1 MDPTDYRD
9 LTVDRDGDVLHI
21 AFDRPESMNAI
32 TERMHS
38 ELSTVFR
45 DAADADARVVVLTGE
60 GDAFSA
66 GGDLDW
72 LSACAEDPSKFR
84 AVVQEGER
92 TIRDLLAV
100 DKPVIARINGD
111 ATGFAAT
118 LALLSD
124 VTIASEDA
132 TIGDPHVNAGLSA
145 GDGGAVVWP
154 LLVGMNTAKELL
166 MTGELLEATE
176 AAELGLINRSVPPAD
191 LDDEVAALVDRL
203 ANGPQVAIRYT
214 KRALNTWLELGV
226 DAVLRQSLAL
236 EAMTQQH
243 PDHREG
249 LDAFREGR
257 RPEFPSS
264 RAGESE

>member
-1 MDPTDYRD
+1 MADFEYRD
-9 LTVDRDGDVLHI
+9 LAVDLDRDVCRI
-21 AFDRPESMNAI
+21 AFDRPEELNAI
-32 TERMHS
+32 TERMHT

-45 DAADADARVVVLTGE
+45 DVADADARVVVLTGNGE
-60 GDAFSA
+60 VFSA
-66 GGDLDW
+66 GGDLEW
-72 LSACAEDPSKFR
+72 LSACLDDPENFR
-84 AVVQEGER
+84 TIVREGER
-92 TIRDLLAV
+92 TVRDLLAV
-100 DKPVIARINGD
+100 DKPVIAKINGD

-118 LALLSD
+118 LALFAD
-124 VTIASEDA
+124 VTIASTDA
-132 TIGDPHVNAGLSA
+132 RIGDPHVNAGLAA
-145 GDGGAVVWP
+145 GDGGAVIWP

-166 MTGELLEATE
+166 LTGELLDAER
-176 AAELGLINRSVPPAD
+176 AAEIGLINRAVPPED

-236 EAMTQQH
+236 EAMSQRH

-249 LDAFREGR
+249 LAAFREGR

-264 RAGESE
+264 RADNE